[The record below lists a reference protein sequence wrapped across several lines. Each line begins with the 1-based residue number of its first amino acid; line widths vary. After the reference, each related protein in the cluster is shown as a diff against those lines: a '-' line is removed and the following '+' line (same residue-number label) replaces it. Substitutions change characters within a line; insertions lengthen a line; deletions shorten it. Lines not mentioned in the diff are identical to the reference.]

1 MARRKSAEERFAA
14 IIQEIG
20 LERAESA
27 FRLLKSY
34 TAPKPEPKQRKKPV
48 TFQAKTGTQSAS

>member
-1 MARRKSAEERFAA
+1 MAKKKSPEERLAA

-27 FRLLKSY
+27 FRLLKSF
-34 TAPKPEPKQRKKPV
+34 TSKPEPKPRKVKVAPMEV
-48 TFQAKTGTQSAS
+48 KAS

>member
-1 MARRKSAEERFAA
+1 MAKRKSPEERLAA

-27 FRLLKSY
+27 FRLLKSFA
-34 TAPKPEPKQRKKPV
+34 TKPEQKQRKVKV
-48 TFQAKTGTQSAS
+48 ATIEAKAS

>member
-1 MARRKSAEERFAA
+1 MAKRKSPEERLAA

-34 TAPKPEPKQRKKPV
+34 ATKPEPKQRKGKDKPV
-48 TFQAKTGTQSAS
+48 ALEAKAY